1 MKITSYLI
9 PILFL
14 FLFVGAIPCS
24 YAQTPKEIELSLK
37 LARFMGIKVCDSY
50 TLSYFIKE
58 DIEGKPVYNNGLLVQ
73 NAKQGKIQSKKWRN
87 QKMIPL

>member
-1 MKITSYLI
+1 MKTTLYTL

-14 FLFVGAIPCS
+14 FLFIGIMPRS

-37 LARFMGIKVCDSY
+37 LARFIGIKVCDSY

-58 DIEGKPVYNNGLLVQ
+58 DI
-73 NAKQGKIQSKKWRN
+73 
-87 QKMIPL
+87 